1 MCITIKKEMF
11 TGDIMKN
18 AMWYL
23 GFLSILSLLYFVEG
37 KPGFLGFLGFLPY
50 FGIYNIKD
58 ERLDINVGRA
68 TRNAFMYVMFFG
80 TGTIV
85 YCYLTKNPALLGPA
99 FPVLFGG
106 CLLVCVLSV
115 FYYEFTGN

>member
-1 MCITIKKEMF
+1 MLW
-11 TGDIMKN
+11 GDIMKN

-37 KPGFLGFLGFLPY
+37 KAAFLGFLGFLPY
-50 FGIYNIKD
+50 FGMYNIKD
-58 ERLDINVGRA
+58 ERLDMNVGRA

-99 FPVLFGG
+99 FSVLFGG
-106 CLLVCVLSV
+106 SLLVCVLSV
-115 FYYEFTGN
+115 FYYEYTGN